1 MNNQLEKDET
11 KLKSKL
17 SGYYD
22 TEARKLEKEIGAF
35 YQQYGKD
42 DIIEYRTLMQT
53 MSEEDKKLLI
63 ERMDDFQ
70 DKYPEYGYILPVR
83 ENIYKLNRLE
93 GLQQSILMQQYEMG
107 AIDEATLKK
116 HLEKQAL
123 LGANAMAKELGF
135 GENFYS
141 MNPDIIKKLIN
152 QKWANGSNFSDS
164 IWKNRQKL
172 ADYLNSDFAAGIA
185 RGDNYQK
192 LIRDLQKRFGDVS
205 RRDMYRLIY
214 TEGTFAL
221 NEGMVTPFEEDFE
234 EYRFSIADSNACGKC
249 QAINGKKYSI
259 KDRKPGVNFPPLHSW
274 CRCSFTI
281 EIPDDFIEQYEAK
294 HGGKQPSK
302 VLQDSPKAGT
312 MKEKEIPLGEL
323 EEAYG
328 KKHSKEI
335 RKQLG
340 NAPEQCKRVWNDC
353 VNDFHCLD
361 PKYRGDKAYYSPGF
375 DAVKLSISRAAKGS
389 SYKTPYNT
397 VFHEYGHHADY
408 ILNRKYGNG
417 DRKKAFSET
426 YKNGIFGQTL
436 KKEAKKAIE
445 EFAESK
451 SAIIADDIAKEF
463 CKQMKQELSLI
474 QRTDISDMFE
484 PIMPKSC
491 EYPFGVGHGSSY
503 WNSRDN
509 GKEAFAE
516 MYSAMVN
523 NPESLEQIKRFFP
536 ESYKIFMEMLGVVK

>member
-1 MNNQLEKDET
+1 MNNQLERDET

-53 MSEEDKKLLI
+53 MSEEDRKLLT
-63 ERMDDFQ
+63 ERMNDFQ
-70 DKYPEYGYILPVR
+70 NKYPEYGYILPVR

-192 LIRDLQKRFGDVS
+192 LIRDLQKKFGNVS

-221 NEGMVTPFEEDFE
+221 NEGMITPFEEDFE

-281 EIPDDFIEQYEAK
+281 EIPDNFIEQYEAK
-294 HGGKQPSK
+294 HGGKPPSK

-312 MKEKEIPLGEL
+312 MKSQEQGSERLNMLTESLNSMGVDYNPVAKHNNPLTPDEIIQALSGGDKTKGSCASLGLAYIGQKGGMNVLDFRGGKSQEFFSMYLNLKEITKLDKTGVIYET
-323 EEAYG
+323 A
-328 KKHSKEI
+328 
-335 RKQLG
+335 RATATVG
-340 NAPEQCKRVWNDC
+340 NKLLKRVEVGKEYYLVAGRHASIVRKTNDG
-353 VNDFHCLD
+353 VFQYLELQSAKNSGWTNFNDNPRYTFSTRFGCTQTGSN
-361 PKYRGDKAYYSPGF
+361 YEGF
-375 DAVKLSISRAAKGS
+375 MIDVDQFKDSSELQKLLGYI
-389 SYKTPYNT
+389 NT
-397 VFHEYGHHADY
+397 SVSGQ
-408 ILNRKYGNG
+408 
-417 DRKKAFSET
+417 KK
-426 YKNGIFGQTL
+426 
-436 KKEAKKAIE
+436 
-445 EFAESK
+445 
-451 SAIIADDIAKEF
+451 
-463 CKQMKQELSLI
+463 
-474 QRTDISDMFE
+474 
-484 PIMPKSC
+484 
-491 EYPFGVGHGSSY
+491 GVGGS
-503 WNSRDN
+503 
-509 GKEAFAE
+509 
-516 MYSAMVN
+516 
-523 NPESLEQIKRFFP
+523 
-536 ESYKIFMEMLGVVK
+536 VK